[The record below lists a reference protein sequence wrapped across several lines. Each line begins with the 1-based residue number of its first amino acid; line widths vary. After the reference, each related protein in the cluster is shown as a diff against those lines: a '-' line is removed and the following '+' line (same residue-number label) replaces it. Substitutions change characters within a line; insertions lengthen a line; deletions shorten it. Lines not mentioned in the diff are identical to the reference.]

1 METSLPIFW
10 SFRRCPYAMR
20 ARLALR
26 SAAIEVELR
35 EIILR
40 DKPEDFLAAST
51 TQTVPVLVLQD
62 GEVIEESRDI
72 MLWALQRSGDPE
84 NWLAPYH
91 ADKEAVS
98 AFFDRLDGPFK
109 SDLDRY
115 KYAARF
121 NRDKADI
128 ASNQLI
134 HREQGAV
141 FLGELEQS
149 LARQKCLSGA
159 QMGILDFACLPF
171 VRQFRL
177 ADMHWFDAQDWPHLH
192 SWLSQFLVS
201 DRFAQIMEKYHAWQ
215 PEQDPVRF

>member
-1 METSLPIFW
+1 MEPSLPIFW

-35 EIILR
+35 EILLR
-40 DKPEDFLAAST
+40 DKPEAFLAASKT
-51 TQTVPVLVLQD
+51 KTVPVLILKD

-72 MLWALQRSGDPE
+72 MLWALQHSGDPE

-91 ADKEAVS
+91 ADKGAVS

-121 NRDKADI
+121 DKDKADI
-128 ASNQLI
+128 ANNQLV
-134 HREQGAV
+134 HRERGAV
-141 FLGELEQS
+141 FLRELEDI
-149 LARQKCLSGA
+149 LANQKGLSGQ
-159 QMGILDFACLPF
+159 QMGLLDFACLPF

-177 ADMHWFDAQDWPHLH
+177 ADMHWFDGQDWPYLH

-201 DRFAQIMEKYHAWQ
+201 DRFLQIMEKYPAWQ
-215 PEQDPVRF
+215 PGQAPLRF

>member
-1 METSLPIFW
+1 MIASLPVLW

-35 EIILR
+35 EIVLR
-40 DKPEDFLAAST
+40 DKPEAFLAASA
-51 TQTVPVLVLQD
+51 TQTVPVLVLDD
-62 GEVIEESRDI
+62 GSVIEESRDI

-91 ADKEAVS
+91 ADKQAVS
-98 AFFDRLDGPFK
+98 AFLDRLDGPFK

-121 NRDKADI
+121 NSDKADM
-128 ASNQLI
+128 ASNQQL

-141 FLGELEQS
+141 FLHELEQR
-149 LARQKCLSGA
+149 LAKTPCLSGA
-159 QMGILDFACLPF
+159 QMGILDFVCLPF

-177 ADMHWFDAQDWPHLH
+177 ADMHWFDAQAWPYLH

-201 DRFAQIMEKYHAWQ
+201 DRFLQIMEKYPAWQ
-215 PEQDPVRF
+215 PGQEPVRF

>member
-1 METSLPIFW
+1 MKTSLPIFW

-26 SAAIEVELR
+26 SAGIEVELR

-40 DKPEDFLAAST
+40 DKPDAFLAASV
-51 TQTVPVLVLQD
+51 TQTVPVLVLED
-62 GEVIEESRDI
+62 GEVIEESLDI

-84 NWLAPYH
+84 NWLSCYI

-98 AFFDRLDGPFK
+98 AFFERLDGPFK

-121 NRDKADI
+121 NSDKADI
-128 ASNQLI
+128 ARNQDL
-134 HREQGAV
+134 HRERGTV
-141 FLGELEQS
+141 FLRELEAC
-149 LARQKCLSGA
+149 LAKNPCLSGA

-201 DRFAQIMEKYHAWQ
+201 DRFLQIMEKYPAWH
-215 PEQDPVRF
+215 PGQDPVRF

>member
-1 METSLPIFW
+1 MEPSLPIFW

-35 EIILR
+35 EILLC
-40 DKPEDFLAAST
+40 DKPEAFMAASKT
-51 TQTVPVLVLQD
+51 KTVPVLILKD

-72 MLWALQRSGDPE
+72 MLWALQHSGDPE

-91 ADKEAVS
+91 ADKGAVS

-121 NRDKADI
+121 DKDKADI
-128 ASNQLI
+128 ANNQLV
-134 HREQGAV
+134 HRERGAV
-141 FLGELEQS
+141 FLRELEDI
-149 LARQKCLSGA
+149 LANQKGLSGQ
-159 QMGILDFACLPF
+159 QMGLLDFACLPF

-177 ADMHWFDAQDWPHLH
+177 ADMHWFDGQDWPYLH

-201 DRFAQIMEKYHAWQ
+201 DRFLQIMEKYPAWQ
-215 PEQDPVRF
+215 PGQAPLRF

>member
-1 METSLPIFW
+1 MKTSLPIFW
-10 SFRRCPYAMR
+10 TFRRCPYAMR

-35 EIILR
+35 ELILR
-40 DKPEDFLAAST
+40 DKPEAFLAASA
-51 TQTVPVLVLQD
+51 TQTVPVLVLEEA
-62 GEVIEESRDI
+62 EVIEESLDI
-72 MLWALQRSGDPE
+72 MFWALQRSGDPE

-91 ADKEAVS
+91 ADKEAAL
-98 AFFDRLDGPFK
+98 AFFERLDGPFK
-109 SDLDRY
+109 TDLDRY

-121 NRDKADI
+121 NSDTADI

-134 HREQGAV
+134 HRQRGAV
-141 FLGELEQS
+141 FLRELEAG
-149 LARQKCLSGA
+149 LAKNPCLSGA

-201 DRFAQIMEKYHAWQ
+201 DRFLQIMEKYPAWQ
-215 PEQDPVRF
+215 PGQYPVRF

>member
-1 METSLPIFW
+1 M
-10 SFRRCPYAMR
+10 
-20 ARLALR
+20 
-26 SAAIEVELR
+26 
-35 EIILR
+35 R

-62 GEVIEESRDI
+62 GEVIQESRDI

-91 ADKEAVS
+91 ADRS
-98 AFFDRLDGPFK
+98 GTAFFDRLDGPFK

-141 FLGELEQS
+141 FLGELNS
-149 LARQKCLSGA
+149 AWRDKNACPGRRW
-159 QMGILDFACLPF
+159 GFWILPPPF

-177 ADMHWFDAQDWPHLH
+177 ADMHWFDGTGP
-192 SWLSQFLVS
+192 
-201 DRFAQIMEKYHAWQ
+201 FA
-215 PEQDPVRF
+215 

>member
-1 METSLPIFW
+1 
-10 SFRRCPYAMR
+10 MR

-98 AFFDRLDGPFK
+98 AFFDRLTGHLTN
-109 SDLDRY
+109 LDRY

-121 NRDKADI
+121 FRDKQI
-128 ASNQLI
+128 LPVTSRSTASRGLFSWANWN
-134 HREQGAV
+134 RN
-141 FLGELEQS
+141 
-149 LARQKCLSGA
+149 ARQKCLSGA
-159 QMGILDFACLPF
+159 QMGILDFACLPLCGNSAG
-171 VRQFRL
+171 RY
-177 ADMHWFDAQDWPHLH
+177 A
-192 SWLSQFLVS
+192 LV
-201 DRFAQIMEKYHAWQ
+201 
-215 PEQDPVRF
+215 